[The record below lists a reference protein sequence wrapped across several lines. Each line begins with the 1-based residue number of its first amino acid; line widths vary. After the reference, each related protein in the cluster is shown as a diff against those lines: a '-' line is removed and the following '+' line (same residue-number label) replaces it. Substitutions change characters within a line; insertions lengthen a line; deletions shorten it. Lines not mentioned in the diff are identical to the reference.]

1 MRLVALDTNVLLSAL
16 WQPAGPS
23 ARVLRAVERFT
34 LVPVF
39 DRRMLDEYLEVL
51 SRPRFAKRIAPSA
64 ASMAVSAIARVGL
77 NVTAIVEAYP
87 APLPDEDDRP
97 FAEVALTTGAVLVTG
112 NLADYPAEIGIE
124 AMLPADAVRQLGL

>member
-23 ARVLRAVERFT
+23 ARVLRAVQQFT

-51 SRPRFAKRIAPSA
+51 SRPRFAQRIVPAVATST
-64 ASMAVSAIARVGL
+64 VSALARIGL
-77 NVTAIVEAYP
+77 NVTPVVETYP
-87 APLPDEDDRP
+87 ASLPDEDDRP
-97 FAEVALTTGAVLVTG
+97 FVEVALTTGAMLVTG
-112 NLADYPAEIGIE
+112 NLRDYPAEVGVE
-124 AMLPADAVRQLGL
+124 AVLPADAVRLLSL